1 MNSMK
6 QWTKP
11 SRSQGVLL
19 ATGLLASSV
28 LWAAQDSAD
37 PEQGKQPKEA
47 RQGTDRIVVTSDF
60 RGTELSNLAASATII
75 DASSIEARDAAHL
88 EDILNIAPNVNF
100 ATGASRGRFFQI
112 RGIGARSQFVEP
124 TNASVGLLVD
134 GIDLTGLGGGA
145 STLDIEQVE
154 ILRGP
159 QGTLFGANALAGM
172 INLVSGTPSQ
182 THQGRLGISVGD
194 YGTRA
199 VDLVYSGPL
208 QPNLAYRLA
217 IGHNESAGF
226 TDNAFLGVR
235 DTANIDEQ
243 TVRGKLN
250 WQASSDLAFDFTGLY
265 LNIDNGYDAFSLDNT
280 RTTLSDQPGFD
291 RQETVAGSAK
301 MTWRASQAFDLE
313 ALISGV
319 NADLDYAYDEDWAFD
334 AICDVFECIFG
345 GYTSFDR
352 YTRQTDNATLDVRAI
367 SNTDRNTLGW
377 VMGVYA
383 KNQSQQLDRVY
394 TYASDF
400 SSDYDTDNQA
410 LYGQLNLPLA
420 NDWALTTGL
429 RYERFQADYRDSNQ
443 ARYDQDENL
452 WGGHV
457 SLERTLNGGQLVY
470 ALISKG
476 YKVGGINPDA
486 DVPERERRYQTE
498 GLWNYELGTKF
509 GWLDDRLS
517 ARAAVFYQRRD
528 DIQTQQSLVVPI
540 EGELCPCEFIEFQ
553 SNAAKGSSYG
563 LEFELSGQVHD
574 RLEIFTSIGLLHA
587 QFDDFVS
594 FSHVDAD
601 EDTGMGVNLDGR
613 DVPQAPN
620 YMAHLGAVY
629 QLTDRWSF
637 RAEVEAKD
645 GFYFSS
651 RHSTRADA
659 YELTH
664 LRLSYRADEWDVAFW
679 VRNVFDQT
687 IKTRGFGG
695 FGNDPRKGYATE
707 PYFQFGAPRT
717 IGVSGQLR
725 F

>member
-1 MNSMK
+1 MK
-6 QWTKP
+6 QHLRFTL
-11 SRSQGVLL
+11 GLL
-19 ATGLLASSV
+19 ATTVMLSHQAHALDETEQPA
-28 LWAAQDSAD
+28 DS
-37 PEQGKQPKEA
+37 EK
-47 RQGTDRIVVTSDF
+47 DRMVVTSDF
-60 RGTELSNLAASATII
+60 RGTELSQLAASATII
-75 DASSIEARDAAHL
+75 DAVTIEERNASHL
-88 EDILNIAPNVNF
+88 EDIINIAPNVNF

-172 INLVSGTPSQ
+172 IHLVSGQPTQTPEGSM
-182 THQGRLGISVGD
+182 GVRVGD
-194 YGTRA
+194 YGGRYMD
-199 VDLVYSGPL
+199 VIYSGPV
-208 QPNLAYRLA
+208 QTNLSYRVALS
-217 IGHNESAGF
+217 HNESAGF

-235 DTANIDEQ
+235 DTSNIDEQ
-243 TVRGKLN
+243 TVRGKVR
-250 WQASSDLAFDFTGLY
+250 WTARPDLQFDFTGLY

-291 RQETVAGSAK
+291 RQETFAGSVK
-301 MTWRASQAFDLE
+301 MHWQTSTAFDIE
-313 ALISGV
+313 ALISAV

-334 AICDVFECIFG
+334 AICEVFECIFG

-352 YTRQTDNATLDVRAI
+352 YTRQTDNTTFDVRAI
-367 SNTDRNTLGW
+367 SNTDGDDLGW

-383 KNQSQQLDRVY
+383 KDQRQALDRVY

-400 SSDYDTDNQA
+400 SSDYDTRNLA
-410 LYGQLNLPLA
+410 LYGQLNVPLRT
-420 NDWALTTGL
+420 DWALTAGL
-429 RYERFQADYRDSNQ
+429 RSERFEADYLDSNQ
-443 ARYDQDENL
+443 ARYEQDENL
-452 WGGHV
+452 WGGNV
-457 SLERTLNGGQLVY
+457 SLEHTLDSGQLVY

-486 DVPERERRYQTE
+486 DVPESERRYQTE
-498 GLWNYELGTKF
+498 GLWNYELGTKARLF
-509 GWLDDRLS
+509 DDRFNV
-517 ARAAVFYQRRD
+517 RAAVFYQQRD

-540 EGELCPCEFIEFQ
+540 EGDLCPCEFIEFQ

-563 LEFELSGQVHD
+563 LELEINGQVTE
-574 RLEIFTSIGLLHA
+574 RVSLFASLGLLNA

-620 YMAHLGAVY
+620 YMAHVGGVV
-629 QLTDRWSF
+629 QLSDRWSLKG
-637 RAEVEAKD
+637 ELEAKD

-659 YELTH
+659 YELAH
-664 LRLSYRADEWDVAFW
+664 LRLSYQANDWDVAFW
-679 VRNVFDQT
+679 VKNVFDQT

-707 PYFQFGAPRT
+707 PYYQFGAPRT
-717 IGVSGQLR
+717 IGISGR
-725 F
+725 VWF

>member
-1 MNSMK
+1 MK
-6 QWTKP
+6 QHP
-11 SRSQGVLL
+11 LL
-19 ATGLLASSV
+19 TTILTTIVLAS
-28 LWAAQDSAD
+28 LMAAPMAWSMQTTQDDRDSD
-37 PEQGKQPKEA
+37 HTDQEK
-47 RQGTDRIVVTSDF
+47 DRIVVTSDF
-60 RGTELSNLAASATII
+60 RGTELSNLAASVTII
-75 DASSIEARDAAHL
+75 DAASIEERNAAHL
-88 EDILNIAPNVNF
+88 EDIINTAPNVNF

-172 INLVSGTPSQ
+172 INMVSGAPTQTPEGSI
-182 THQGRLGISVGD
+182 GVRVGD
-194 YGTRA
+194 YGTRY
-199 VDLVYSGPL
+199 VDAIHSGPL

-217 IGHNESAGF
+217 VSHNESTGF
-226 TDNAFLGVR
+226 TNNGFLGVR

-243 TVRGKLN
+243 TVRGKLS
-250 WQASSDLAFDFTGLY
+250 WQIRSDLEFDFTGLY

-280 RTTLSDQPGFD
+280 RATLSDQPGFD
-291 RQETVAGSAK
+291 RQETLASSVK
-301 MTWRASQAFDLE
+301 MTWRASEAFHVE
-313 ALISGV
+313 ALVSAV

-352 YTRQTDNATLDVRAI
+352 YTRQTENTTLDVRAI
-367 SNTDRNTLGW
+367 SNTDRNAFGW
-377 VMGVYA
+377 VFGAYA
-383 KNQSQQLDRVY
+383 KDQSQRLDRVY

-400 SSDYDTDNQA
+400 SSHYDTTNLA
-410 LYGQLNLPLA
+410 LYGQLNIPLA
-420 NDWALTTGL
+420 TDWVLTTGL
-429 RYERFQADYRDSNQ
+429 RYERFDADYLDSNL

-452 WGGHV
+452 WGGNV
-457 SLERTLNGGQLVY
+457 SLEHTLDSGQLVY
-470 ALISKG
+470 ALVSKG

-486 DVPERERRYQTE
+486 DVPESQRRYQTE
-498 GLWNYELGTKF
+498 GLWNHELGTKVRF
-509 GWLDDRLS
+509 MDGRLN
-517 ARAAVFYQRRD
+517 ARVAVFYQQRD

-540 EGELCPCEFIEFQ
+540 EGDLCPCEFIEFQ
-553 SNAAKGSSYG
+553 SNAAKGSTYG
-563 LEFELSGQVHD
+563 LE
-574 RLEIFTSIGLLHA
+574 LEINGRVNDRVALFASVGLLNA

-601 EDTGMGVNLDGR
+601 EDSGVGVNLDGR

-620 YMAHLGAVY
+620 YMAHVGAVM
-629 QLTDRWSF
+629 QLSDRWSL
-637 RAEVEAKD
+637 RGELEAKD

-651 RHSTRADA
+651 RHSTRANA
-659 YELTH
+659 YEVAH
-664 LRLSYRADEWDVAFW
+664 LRLSYQANDWDVAFW
-679 VRNVFDQT
+679 VRNLFDQT

-695 FGNDPRKGYATE
+695 FGNDPRKGYVTE
-707 PYFQFGAPRT
+707 PYYQFGAPRT
-717 IGVSGQLR
+717 IGVSGRLR